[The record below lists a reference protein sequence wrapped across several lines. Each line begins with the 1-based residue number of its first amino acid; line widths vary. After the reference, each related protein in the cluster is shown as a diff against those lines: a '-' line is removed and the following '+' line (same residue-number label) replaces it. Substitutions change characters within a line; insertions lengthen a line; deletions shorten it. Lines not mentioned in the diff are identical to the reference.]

1 MDWLKTTLQNNVL
14 YIFPSRLMR
23 LTQARRKNLRVKR
36 LVPGKILHGPVFRAF
51 DKPKVVVK
59 TKHAKVARKK
69 GTSDTS
75 EPITNSNGVSFS
87 LSESS

>member
-1 MDWLKTTLQNNVL
+1 MKTTLQYSVVYN
-14 YIFPSRLMR
+14 FPSRLMR

-59 TKHAKVARKK
+59 TEDAKVARKK

>member
-1 MDWLKTTLQNNVL
+1 MKATPQYSVVYN
-14 YIFPSRLMR
+14 FPSRLMR

-69 GTSDTS
+69 GTLDTL
-75 EPITNSNGVSFS
+75 EPITNCNGESFS